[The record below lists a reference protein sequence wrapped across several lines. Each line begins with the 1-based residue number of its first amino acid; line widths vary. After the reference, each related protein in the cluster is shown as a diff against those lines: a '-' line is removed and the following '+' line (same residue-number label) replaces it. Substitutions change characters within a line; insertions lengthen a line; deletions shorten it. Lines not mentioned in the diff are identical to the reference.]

1 MTTTRIRRR
10 ALVALALGL
19 TVTLWL
25 GSATPASAG
34 RPKPPRLVL
43 TGGDHWFTHDV
54 GWFPV
59 VQGPAQVQLGGGRT
73 LGGTLSATVQPDDH
87 TMPPPGECEGGM
99 VFVHV
104 KGERRAADV
113 MLVSVGDLCGH
124 HVQAPTSIVTHSF
137 TGTTTVEESRQR
149 CLVGREG
156 FLDIRMAEDGSA
168 FVFASIP

>member
-1 MTTTRIRRR
+1 MTTTRTRARAVV
-10 ALVALALGL
+10 ALVLIAVLA
-19 TVTLWL
+19 L
-25 GSATPASAG
+25 GSATPAAAG

-59 VQGPAQVQLGGGRT
+59 VQGAAEVQLGGGRT
-73 LGGTLSATVQPDDH
+73 LRGTLSATVQPDDH
-87 TMPPPGECEGGM
+87 TMPAPGECEGGM

-104 KGERRAADV
+104 KGERRAADM